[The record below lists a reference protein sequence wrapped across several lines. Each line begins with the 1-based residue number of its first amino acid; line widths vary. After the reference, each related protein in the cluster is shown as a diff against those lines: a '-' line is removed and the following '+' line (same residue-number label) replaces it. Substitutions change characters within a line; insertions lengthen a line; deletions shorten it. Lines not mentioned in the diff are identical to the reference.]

1 MGNLSGVGLT
11 FKETMSGYLGQGQS
25 DPRQGADLGR
35 RENAELRFDV
45 TITIEDLEQFL
56 KVGDHQARLDGTVT
70 GSQFGEKL
78 PIRDGVFNL
87 FTIDPATSTR
97 QMKYAFAFTAG
108 DGQNYFL
115 HGHKE
120 IEDDP
125 GRFDVVEDMTRLF
138 TVVYQGNDV

>member
-70 GSQFGEKL
+70 GS
-78 PIRDGVFNL
+78 
-87 FTIDPATSTR
+87 
-97 QMKYAFAFTAG
+97 
-108 DGQNYFL
+108 
-115 HGHKE
+115 
-120 IEDDP
+120 
-125 GRFDVVEDMTRLF
+125 
-138 TVVYQGNDV
+138 